1 MIQNALALSAT
12 FTSLQNAL
20 VTETKVNMAI
30 KYYHLFSASNVNPCI
45 PAVTVVVIVIVV
57 VIIVIAIGVTA
68 KIGPSVAGPI
78 PIISRL
84 FLLFFLGVCREFIT
98 MEPDSDSVE
107 SYSWF

>member
-1 MIQNALALSAT
+1 MVTLHC
-12 FTSLQNAL
+12 LQPGAACSYLN
-20 VTETKVNMAI
+20 VYFDSFEPNI
-30 KYYHLFSASNVNPCI
+30 INYYHLFSAINISPSI

-68 KIGPSVAGPI
+68 KPPSVAGPI

-84 FLLFFLGVCREFIT
+84 FLLFLDVCREFIT

-107 SYSWF
+107 SYSSF

>member
-1 MIQNALALSAT
+1 MVTLHC
-12 FTSLQNAL
+12 LQPGAACSYLN
-20 VTETKVNMAI
+20 VYFDSFEPNI
-30 KYYHLFSASNVNPCI
+30 INYYHLFSAIYISSRI

-78 PIISRL
+78 QIISRL
-84 FLLFFLGVCREFIT
+84 FLLFFRDVCREFIT

>member
-1 MIQNALALSAT
+1 M
-12 FTSLQNAL
+12 
-20 VTETKVNMAI
+20 VTLHCLHPGAACSYLNVYFDSFEPNII
-30 KYYHLFSASNVNPCI
+30 KYYHLFSAIYISSRI

-78 PIISRL
+78 QIISRL
-84 FLLFFLGVCREFIT
+84 FLLFLDVCREFIT

>member
-1 MIQNALALSAT
+1 MI
-12 FTSLQNAL
+12 
-20 VTETKVNMAI
+20 
-30 KYYHLFSASNVNPCI
+30 YLFSAIYISSRI

-78 PIISRL
+78 QIISRL
-84 FLLFFLGVCREFIT
+84 FLLFLDVCRKFIT

-107 SYSWF
+107 GPFTNNVATLNNHQ

>member
-1 MIQNALALSAT
+1 M
-12 FTSLQNAL
+12 
-20 VTETKVNMAI
+20 VTLHCLHPGAACSYLNVYFDSFEPNI
-30 KYYHLFSASNVNPCI
+30 INYYHLFSAINISPSI

-68 KIGPSVAGPI
+68 KPPSVAGPI

-84 FLLFFLGVCREFIT
+84 FLVFLLYVCREIIT